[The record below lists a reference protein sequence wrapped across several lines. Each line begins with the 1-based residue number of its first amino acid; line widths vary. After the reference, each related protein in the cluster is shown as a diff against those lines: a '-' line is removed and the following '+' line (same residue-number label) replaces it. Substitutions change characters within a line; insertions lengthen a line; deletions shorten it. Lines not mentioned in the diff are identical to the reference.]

1 MEEDDEAHFEALR
14 GQRKLT
20 DERPVKGGYREDLQD
35 SPIFRSSS
43 KQYDDKKKDYRP
55 KRKT

>member
-20 DERPVKGGYREDLQD
+20 DERPVKGGYREDL
-35 SPIFRSSS
+35 
-43 KQYDDKKKDYRP
+43 
-55 KRKT
+55 